1 MAQDF
6 EFYQEREGCRN
17 LVLFVHGFTGD
28 GKKTW
33 TNANN
38 TSFPQLL
45 LNDSTISENFDVASY
60 NYFSELLNL
69 FADAKEKARWLRDL
83 LWKKTH
89 KKERNLNIDELSNN
103 LSSHMRFSLEQYD
116 NIYVIAHS
124 MGGLIT
130 KNLIKNEL
138 NLNGN
143 TKIKLF
149 ISLAVPHQGASMS
162 VLGSIISSN
171 LQISNLNPVEQF
183 INDLNQSWVYLDSKP
198 VTKYFYGSYD
208 NVVTKHSAVAIE
220 KFKKDIIPVAEDHT
234 TICKPENEKSIVY
247 ISVTKLIK
255 EQFKNEKLDYVG
267 FQKLP
272 EVESTD
278 LDNELFVLKLIIA
291 DIAGETQNNAK
302 ELFYNAEF
310 VRKLF
315 NSRHDKEQLEKLFTN
330 IRQIY
335 KDSYDKFLADENI
348 NSGLLLAEVHTKITE
363 QDSIL
368 LKSLIP
374 SLQNYHK
381 KGMLHQLAN
390 DETNDIWWSKDKRV
404 DKVKR

>member
-1 MAQDF
+1 
-6 EFYQEREGCRN
+6 
-17 LVLFVHGFTGD
+17 
-28 GKKTW
+28 
-33 TNANN
+33 
-38 TSFPQLL
+38 
-45 LNDSTISENFDVASY
+45 
-60 NYFSELLNL
+60 
-69 FADAKEKARWLRDL
+69 
-83 LWKKTH
+83 
-89 KKERNLNIDELSNN
+89 
-103 LSSHMRFSLEQYD
+103 
-116 NIYVIAHS
+116 
-124 MGGLIT
+124 
-130 KNLIKNEL
+130 
-138 NLNGN
+138 
-143 TKIKLF
+143 
-149 ISLAVPHQGASMS
+149 MS

-208 NVVTKHSAVAIE
+208 DVVTKHSAIAIE
-220 KFKKDIIPVAEDHT
+220 KIEKDIIAVAEDHT
-234 TICKPENEKSIVY
+234 TICKPESDESIVY
-247 ISVTKLIK
+247 LSVIQFIK
-255 EQFKNEKLDYVG
+255 EQFKNEKLGNVG

-272 EVESTD
+272 DVENSD
-278 LDNELFVLKLIIA
+278 LDKELFVLKLIIA
-291 DIAGETQNNAK
+291 DIACETQDNAK

-315 NSRHDKEQLEKLFTN
+315 NSRHDKEQLKKLFTN

-348 NSGLLLAEVHTKITE
+348 NSGILLSDVHTKITE

-390 DETNDIWWSKDKRV
+390 DQSCDIWWCKDKNIDEVRS
-404 DKVKR
+404 

>member
-1 MAQDF
+1 
-6 EFYQEREGCRN
+6 
-17 LVLFVHGFTGD
+17 
-28 GKKTW
+28 
-33 TNANN
+33 
-38 TSFPQLL
+38 
-45 LNDSTISENFDVASY
+45 
-60 NYFSELLNL
+60 
-69 FADAKEKARWLRDL
+69 
-83 LWKKTH
+83 
-89 KKERNLNIDELSNN
+89 DELSNN
-103 LSSHMRFSLEQYD
+103 LSSHIRFSLDQYD

-138 NLNGN
+138 TLNGN

-208 NVVTKHSAVAIE
+208 NIVTKHSAVAIE

-234 TICKPENEKSIVY
+234 TICKPENAESIVY
-247 ISVTKLIK
+247 ISVTQLIK

-267 FQKLP
+267 FQKLS
-272 EVESTD
+272 EIESID

-291 DIAGETQNNAK
+291 DIASDTQNNAK

-315 NSRHDKEQLEKLFTN
+315 NSRYDKEQLEKLFTN

-390 DETNDIWWSKDKRV
+390 DDTNDIWWCKSKKV